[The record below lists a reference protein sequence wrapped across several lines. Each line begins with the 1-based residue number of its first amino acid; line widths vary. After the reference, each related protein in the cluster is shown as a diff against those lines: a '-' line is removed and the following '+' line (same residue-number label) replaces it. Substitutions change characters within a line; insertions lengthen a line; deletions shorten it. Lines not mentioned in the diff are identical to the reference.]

1 MVILFQQKILIPWL
15 IFHLCDLAQRDPSEI
30 YVGWG
35 VPVKGRMLADVVVP
49 LHERRDSA
57 AALGDALV
65 SADVD
70 VLLLEGPPEPLDEYV
85 VVGAAAAVHAQAGRA
100 AFPVEDAGE
109 LSRRVLAAL
118 VRVEDLGP
126 AVPVYRLAEGLLAEV
141 RGKRRGKPPGK
152 DAAAVPV
159 DDRGQVGEALLQA
172 DVGDVRATDLVRAGR
187 HDAAEQV
194 GELPVHLARGGEEW
208 LRADGGP
215 QLALAGRGVVR
226 VELVDEVHHLDFELR
241 EKVPVPRG
249 PPCRPSQKSQATQ
262 VFF

>member
-57 AALGDALV
+57 AALGDAPV

-159 DDRGQVGEALLQA
+159 DDCG
-172 DVGDVRATDLVRAGR
+172 
-187 HDAAEQV
+187 QV

>member
-118 VRVEDLGP
+118 VRVEDLEP
-126 AVPVYRLAEGLLAEV
+126 YLSIASRTAS
-141 RGKRRGKPPGK
+141 
-152 DAAAVPV
+152 
-159 DDRGQVGEALLQA
+159 
-172 DVGDVRATDLVRAGR
+172 
-187 HDAAEQV
+187 
-194 GELPVHLARGGEEW
+194 
-208 LRADGGP
+208 
-215 QLALAGRGVVR
+215 
-226 VELVDEVHHLDFELR
+226 
-241 EKVPVPRG
+241 
-249 PPCRPSQKSQATQ
+249 SQKFAESVVERRLERMRRLYRSMTA
-262 VFF
+262 VR